1 MTAARLP
8 LVARAEADTDL
19 LLVERMLAPPPLDEA
34 RSSLEFWR
42 SRYVRLPF
50 YRRAARREAAE
61 MAARWQERVR
71 AGERVR
77 FEATLLGRVLVT
89 VGLSELWLRRHD
101 LLGRGALRLAWR
113 FVPARVKLAAVGTAL
128 LAMVVFALVLA
139 AMVELL
145 GQLG

>member
-8 LVARAEADTDL
+8 PVARVEADPDL

-42 SRYVRLPF
+42 SRYVSLPF

-61 MAARWQERVR
+61 MAARWQGRVR
-71 AGERVR
+71 AAERLR
-77 FEATLLGRVLVT
+77 FEATLLGRLLVS
-89 VGLSELWLRRHD
+89 VGLSELWLRRNEVR
-101 LLGRGALRLAWR
+101 GRGALRLAWR
-113 FVPARVKLAAVGTAL
+113 FVPARFKLAAAGTAVL
-128 LAMVVFALVLA
+128 GIVVFALVLA